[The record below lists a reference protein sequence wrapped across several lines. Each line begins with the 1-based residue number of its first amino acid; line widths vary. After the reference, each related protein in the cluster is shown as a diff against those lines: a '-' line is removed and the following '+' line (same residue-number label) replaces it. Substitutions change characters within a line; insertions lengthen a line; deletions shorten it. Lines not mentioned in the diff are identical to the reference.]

1 MRRESFDEIDRRIIA
16 HLQQDGRRP
25 FTTIA
30 RDIGISE
37 AGVRQRVARLVR
49 RKVIQIVAA
58 SDPLGLGLHL
68 GRGAAALRRRPSAGR
83 RRADRRVSGSRLRGP
98 GGRSVGHHRRHR
110 VQRHAT
116 SCTRSSA
123 NRIRPLPGVQ
133 QLAFQLVLKVLKDTY
148 QWSPA
153 PPPDL
158 P

>member
-58 SDPLGLGLHL
+58 SDPLGLGLISAEIL
-68 GRGAAALRRRPSAGR
+68 LRCDGARVEAVAEQIAAYPEADYVALAAGQW
-83 RRADRRVSGSRLRGP
+83 DIIVGIVCSGTDELHEIITG
-98 GGRSVGHHRRHR
+98 
-110 VQRHAT
+110 
-116 SCTRSSA
+116 
-123 NRIRPLPGVQ
+123 RIRPLPGVQ
-133 QLAFQLVLKVLKDTY
+133 QLSFQLVLKVLKDTY

-153 PPPDL
+153 PPPNL
-158 P
+158 S